1 VLILF
6 FTMLSF
12 VQKTIWVLKLSI
24 GFIFLI
30 MLSTCGI
37 SGKENKTGIT
47 EEKAMAGQK
56 SHVAYRNEGQTIKD
70 LKVAKTEKATF
81 ALG

>member
-1 VLILF
+1 MLILF

-24 GFIFLI
+24 GFLFLI
-30 MLSTCGI
+30 ILSTCGI
-37 SGKENKTGIT
+37 SGNENKTGIT

-56 SHVAYRNEGQTIKD
+56 SHVAYRNEGETIKD